1 MNHETYLQIDWKYA
15 KENKIRV
22 LRVYGSE
29 PILTL
34 PERIGDCPLT
44 EIGAYCFAK
53 SPHLPEQYH
62 TTIWK
67 RDQDTAWQV
76 MAQGEDK
83 EKLPLKELCGS
94 FLVELTLPE
103 QIEKIGN
110 LAFYDC
116 VELRKLTI
124 GKNMQQVG
132 SDAFMNCHRL
142 GYLVLQAGVREESG
156 LRQILAQISWDIEVT
171 FQKDGQM

>member
-1 MNHETYLQIDWKYA
+1 MNHETYLQIDWEYA

-62 TTIWK
+62 TDRGTPSGKHPPGGCK
-67 RDQDTAWQV
+67 RRN
-76 MAQGEDK
+76 G
-83 EKLPLKELCGS
+83 
-94 FLVELTLPE
+94 
-103 QIEKIGN
+103 
-110 LAFYDC
+110 
-116 VELRKLTI
+116 
-124 GKNMQQVG
+124 
-132 SDAFMNCHRL
+132 
-142 GYLVLQAGVREESG
+142 
-156 LRQILAQISWDIEVT
+156 
-171 FQKDGQM
+171 